1 MRLVSTVGLE
11 SDPLHD
17 PLVVCLELHE
27 FCHRRNRRHDGAR
40 PVAPERVEAVN
51 AKIERRPCHLAE
63 QIGDFLRQR
72 IVDVADEA
80 QG

>member
-1 MRLVSTVGLE
+1 MRLVFTVGLK

-17 PLVVCLELHE
+17 PLVLRLKLHE
-27 FCHRRNRRHDGAR
+27 LCHCRNRRHDGAR
-40 PVAPERVEAVN
+40 PVAPERVETVD
-51 AKIERRPCHLAE
+51 AKSERRPFHHAE

-72 IVDVADEA
+72 IVDVADKA